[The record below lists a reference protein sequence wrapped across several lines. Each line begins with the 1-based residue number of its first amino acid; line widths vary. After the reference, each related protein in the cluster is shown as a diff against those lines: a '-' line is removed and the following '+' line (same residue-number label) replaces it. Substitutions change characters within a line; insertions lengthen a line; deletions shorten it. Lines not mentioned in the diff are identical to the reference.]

1 MANIRIKM
9 IKEAYRNT
17 IKFLTHD
24 IWVGDFSELSKAM
37 RNAIRYLKVFINT
50 TKEFFNLKIGL
61 HAINLTYFT
70 ILAIVPLVA
79 IGIYVTHRFGLDNY
93 LSAALYNTFSNQKYV
108 IDIILSSANN
118 IINTTNSG
126 LFGWIGLL
134 SFIWTIFWLMLSVE
148 NSFNY
153 IWHVDTARKL
163 YKRIIVYI
171 TVLILSPFVIVL
183 FVYTSAYYTV
193 ALDVIFPDSKMF
205 KFIESNLYWLVFYG
219 LTVFAFSLIFKFI
232 PHVKVR
238 YSASLRASIMS
249 GALFVLLQYLYIST
263 QMMVSRLNSVY
274 GVFALFPLL
283 LIWLNFSWQIILL
296 GAELSYSFQ
305 YIEEQ
310 DELIFLEKEKQKE
323 IEENE
328 QNSN

>member
-9 IKEAYRNT
+9 IKETYRNI
-17 IKFLTHD
+17 IKFLSHD
-24 IWVGDFSELSKAM
+24 IWVGDFTEVSKAM
-37 RNAIRYLKVFINT
+37 RRAIRYLKVFITT
-50 TKEFFNLKIGL
+50 TKEFFNRKIGL

-79 IGIYVTHRFGLDNY
+79 IGIFVTNRFGLDAY
-93 LSAALYNTFSNQKYV
+93 LSTALYDTFANQKYV
-108 IDIILSSANN
+108 IDVILSSANN

-148 NSFNY
+148 NSFNH

-163 YKRIIVYI
+163 YKRLIVYV
-171 TVLILSPFVIVL
+171 TVLILAPFVVVL
-183 FVYTSAYYTV
+183 FVYTSAYYTL
-193 ALDVIFPDSKMF
+193 ALDVIFPDSRVF

-219 LTVFAFSLIFKFI
+219 LTVLVLSLIYKFI

-238 YSASLRASIMS
+238 YSASLRASVMS
-249 GALFVLLQYLYIST
+249 GFFFVLLQYLYIST

-283 LIWLNFSWQIILL
+283 LIWLNFSWQVILL

-310 DELIFLEKEKQKE
+310 DELKFMEMEKNKE
-323 IEENE
+323 IEENGSKF
-328 QNSN
+328 N